1 MTTNININ
9 ENFQQANLPQSII
22 WPENPDDVPWFMM
35 RLYEQLVFAI
45 NNKDSVYFKMAIGT
59 SAVPIQ
65 NIAETGSYIVC
76 ISGSDVYKD
85 ATGLN
90 YWKTE
95 VFAVTKTQPNVN
107 GTSASLSSQAGSG
120 VTLAASAY
128 TLSYG
133 TISTNSTNT
142 YLKINHNI
150 AGVTGSFNVRVI
162 GTK

>member
-95 VFAVTKTQPNVN
+95 VFMASVN
-107 GTSASLSSQAGSG
+107 
-120 VTLAASAY
+120 
-128 TLSYG
+128 
-133 TISTNSTNT
+133 
-142 YLKINHNI
+142 K
-150 AGVTGSFNVRVI
+150 
-162 GTK
+162 